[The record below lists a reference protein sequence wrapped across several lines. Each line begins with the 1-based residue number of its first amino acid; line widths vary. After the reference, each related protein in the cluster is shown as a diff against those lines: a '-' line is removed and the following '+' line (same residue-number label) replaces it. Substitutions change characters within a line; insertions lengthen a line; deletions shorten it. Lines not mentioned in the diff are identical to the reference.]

1 MDTEY
6 NEIIKVILLGNVNVG
21 KTSLCHALRKKEFS
35 YNHNSTI
42 GVDFHVVY
50 HTKNNIKY
58 KIQIWDTAGQEK
70 FRSLVSC
77 YFKKADIIII
87 MFDISDKDAYSSLL
101 YWKEFAHTYG
111 NAFSQI
117 ILVGNKNDLVNNTN
131 NINIVNYADSNHL
144 PLHMISVKND
154 KNYNDLFDLLVD
166 NMPKNML
173 TITKPLEITKHKGCC
188 IVQ

>member
-21 KTSLCHALRKKEFS
+21 KTSLCHALRKKEFNFN
-35 YNHNSTI
+35 YNSTI

-87 MFDISDKDAYSSLL
+87 MFDVTDKEAYSSLL
-101 YWKEFAHTYG
+101 YWKEFVHMYA

-117 ILVGNKNDLVNNTN
+117 ILIGNKNDLVNNTN
-131 NINIVNYADSNHL
+131 NISDYADLYHL

-188 IVQ
+188 IIM